1 MSDPWAFGWTQLL
14 TIVGMALTLGI
25 AATGFRTF
33 GRWKREKLEEKRI
46 EAAIDALAMVYEGK
60 FIFDHIRSGFVFE
73 GESKDLPHRPGE
85 SDDLWRVRGRY
96 FAILK
101 RIEAN
106 REFFERA
113 WKLQVRCTAIF
124 GPKMEDIF
132 LLLQRARREVEVAA
146 AMLLENPEP
155 TLATE
160 DNNRTWRELHDNV
173 WAPQAKLPG
182 HSDNIGKMLIDFRE
196 QIEALCRPIVDHELK
211 PLVFENGK
219 R

>member
-14 TIVGMALTLGI
+14 TIVGMMLTLGI

-33 GRWKREKLEEKRI
+33 DRWKKEKLEEKRI
-46 EAAIDALAMVYEGK
+46 ETAIDALSMVYESK

-73 GESKDLPHRPGE
+73 GEAKELPTRVGE
-85 SDDLWRVRGRY
+85 SDALWRARGRY

-113 WKLQVRCTAIF
+113 WKLQVRCAAIF
-124 GPKMEDIF
+124 GPKVEDTF
-132 LLLQRARREVEVAA
+132 LLLQRARREVEVSAG
-146 AMLLENPEP
+146 MLLDDPEP
-155 TLATE
+155 QVASE
-160 DNNRTWRELHDNV
+160 DNKRTWRELHDNV

-182 HSDNIGKMLIDFRE
+182 HSDNIGKMLNDFRE
-196 QIEALCRPIVDHELK
+196 QVERLCRPIVDHQFKLS
-211 PLVFENGK
+211 